1 MISKT
6 CFIFGTSDFFFA
18 WPVELGVVD
27 VDVGVDV
34 LVELPEAG
42 TEVPD
47 SDDPPPPPPL
57 EPPLPDP
64 PNAPPPDPPPDPPP
78 EDPLLAWVLAGV
90 VAADVVVA
98 AGA

>member
-27 VDVGVDV
+27 VVDVGVDV
-34 LVELPEAG
+34 LDEPLEAG
-42 TEVPD
+42 TEVPG
-47 SDDPPPPPPL
+47 SDEPPPPL

-64 PNAPPPDPPPDPPP
+64 PNAPLPDPPPDPP
-78 EDPLLAWVLAGV
+78 EEPLPAWVLAGV